1 MKDAASHFRPAP
13 PARFLSRLNKI
24 LLALIVA
31 TAVIPLTLRALPG
44 RSEKVAQ
51 DKMIAAAEAE
61 LAEANMVKDRLT
73 REVTL
78 LTNDG
83 DYLGLFAEAGE
94 GTVAELQDK
103 RRDDERDENLVEPGT
118 ESLWRSW
125 SGV

>member
-61 LAEANMVKDRLT
+61 LAEANMIKDRLT

-83 DYLGLFAEAGE
+83 EYLGLFARDKVDRGYMKTGE
-94 GTVAELQDK
+94 NIFRLAPRQQ
-103 RRDDERDENLVEPGT
+103 
-118 ESLWRSW
+118 
-125 SGV
+125 